1 MSGLHIIIVVI
12 ILIVVTGWYFQHICT
27 TKVGGKKFRAPMYK
41 KGGLSKK
48 RHKIE
53 LETRKNIITAFKTY
67 VPTIKYFQIV
77 LEPFLE
83 NVNDG
88 NADVEMNKND
98 KLYGLYISRL
108 NTNYNNIITD
118 IFSLTDFKYV
128 YVGKTNKIH
137 IFIKPTAD
145 FFRVRIDSSLIKYK
159 PTYDFNDVL
168 QLCTTYFAEQIR
180 TGPDGWLNGN
190 ITFIKTTDV
199 EYTINVNLISI
210 NYSLGM

>member
-1 MSGLHIIIVVI
+1 MRNRNLNGVTPSVRITKLQRGL
-12 ILIVVTGWYFQHICT
+12 
-27 TKVGGKKFRAPMYK
+27 
-41 KGGLSKK
+41 
-48 RHKIE
+48 
-53 LETRKNIITAFKTY
+53 KNIITAFKTY

-83 NVNDG
+83 NVVNG
-88 NADVEMNKND
+88 GHEVVEINKND

-108 NTNYNNIITD
+108 NKNYNKIITN
-118 IFSLTDFKYV
+118 IFGLTAFKYV
-128 YVGKTNKIH
+128 YVEKTNKIN

-145 FFRVRIDSSLIKYK
+145 FFVLRTDSTLIKYK
-159 PTYDFNDVL
+159 PTYDFDDVL

-180 TGPDGWLNGN
+180 TGPDGWLNGD